1 MRKTAV
7 ALATALLL
15 SALTI
20 AVFAGFASAQAI
32 LITITPDGNVSPSTA
47 PIQRFGDLYIL
58 TRDVIGTAILVQRS
72 NITLDGNG
80 HTIQGEP
87 RLPTRWGG
95 ESSSGGIG
103 LGGVQNVTVKNFSIN
118 ECATG
123 IGLSYC
129 SNVIISDNNIS
140 KTWHPI
146 MYNAISAAISIM
158 DGDYNIITGNRFENN
173 IVGINLWNNSN
184 QNVIVGN
191 TISGSTDEGIRLSES
206 SGNTFYH
213 NNFYNNANVYDSSLS
228 IYSSLDL
235 SINNWDNGKEGNYW
249 SDYNGTDTNGDGIGE
264 TPYVIYRQNA
274 DNYPLTEP
282 FNSTHYLLKTTPPR
296 IMLLSPLNQTYN
308 QTTISLT
315 FSVDKPVNWINYSL
329 DGQKNITVVGN
340 STLSVSQGFHN
351 VAVYA
356 NDTFGNM
363 GVSETVDFTVGV
375 PEPQPAPFPVVPIAV
390 FFVAAVAIVGAG
402 LLVYFKKCRH

>member
-1 MRKTAV
+1 
-7 ALATALLL
+7 
-15 SALTI
+15 
-20 AVFAGFASAQAI
+20 
-32 LITITPDGNVSPSTA
+32 
-47 PIQRFGDLYIL
+47 
-58 TRDVIGTAILVQRS
+58 
-72 NITLDGNG
+72 
-80 HTIQGEP
+80 
-87 RLPTRWGG
+87 
-95 ESSSGGIG
+95 
-103 LGGVQNVTVKNFSIN
+103 
-118 ECATG
+118 
-123 IGLSYC
+123 
-129 SNVIISDNNIS
+129 
-140 KTWHPI
+140 